1 MKGEQYSDTATD
13 DAETFLHLYPMFCVV
28 VFNFNFYFLCFPLYV
43 IHSMLTLQSYNDLFN
58 NNTTTWEAPWS
69 SGEGQGLTIQA
80 MVLGREFESWLH
92 LKTRWK
98 DGPLDGRKIP
108 KIIMTAKWG
117 KSHRNFFF
125 CKFLSR

>member
-58 NNTTTWEAPWS
+58 NNTTTGS
-69 SGEGQGLTIQA
+69 
-80 MVLGREFESWLH
+80 
-92 LKTRWK
+92 
-98 DGPLDGRKIP
+98 
-108 KIIMTAKWG
+108 
-117 KSHRNFFF
+117 NF
-125 CKFLSR
+125 C

>member
-58 NNTTTWEAPWS
+58 NNTTTGS
-69 SGEGQGLTIQA
+69 NFCL
-80 MVLGREFESWLH
+80 VL
-92 LKTRWK
+92 
-98 DGPLDGRKIP
+98 
-108 KIIMTAKWG
+108 
-117 KSHRNFFF
+117 RNIFFF
-125 CKFLSR
+125 SFSKGDSKCCITVP